1 MQKKDSLTLIL
12 LIALTI
18 ITAIVSGFYN
28 KIEIIYIFI
37 LCLSAIK
44 FLAVSF
50 QFMELKKAN
59 SFWKV
64 LISAFLIIFIGII
77 SILL

>member
-1 MQKKDSLTLIL
+1 MKKKDSLTLIL
-12 LIALTI
+12 LILLTVITSI
-18 ITAIVSGFYN
+18 ISGFYN
-28 KIEIIYIFI
+28 KLGIIYIAI
-37 LCLSAIK
+37 LGLSALK

-64 LISAFLIIFIGII
+64 LISTFLIIFIGII